1 MKWTDKQNQTR
12 NFSAFVTNEERSR
25 EPDFKL
31 PLPVA
36 DERALK
42 NMYVNVYLQDSYIT
56 TA

>member
-42 NMYVNVYLQDSYIT
+42 NTSLYIYRIHI
-56 TA
+56 